1 MRRIVMLMLFIFAL
15 GWAADQAEAQ
25 RRGGGGRGG
34 GGGFRGGGGG
44 RGGSHFSRGGS
55 RSAVNARPSQRPAQ
69 RSSFDR
75 GNVNRGNIN
84 RGDINRGDINRAD
97 ISNRRY
103 DRDVNVNRPV
113 NIGEINGGYGDWDN
127 GWGYH
132 PVARGAAWG
141 AAAAVTSAAI
151 GSAIYT
157 LPSSCVVV
165 VDDGS
170 TYHQCGSTWYQ
181 PQFVGT
187 ETQYIVVSPPY

>member
-1 MRRIVMLMLFIFAL
+1 MRRIVQLMLFIFAL

-34 GGGFRGGGGG
+34 GGFRGGGGG
-44 RGGSHFSRGGS
+44 RGGGAHFSRGGS
-55 RSAVNARPSQRPAQ
+55 RGAVHARPSHRPAQ
-69 RSSFDR
+69 RPSYDR
-75 GNVNRGNIN
+75 GNINRGNIN
-84 RGDINRGDINRAD
+84 RGDINRGDIGN
-97 ISNRRY
+97 RY

-127 GWGYH
+127 RWGYH
-132 PVARGAAWG
+132 PIARGAAWG

-151 GSAIYT
+151 GSVYYS

-165 VDDGS
+165 VDDGV